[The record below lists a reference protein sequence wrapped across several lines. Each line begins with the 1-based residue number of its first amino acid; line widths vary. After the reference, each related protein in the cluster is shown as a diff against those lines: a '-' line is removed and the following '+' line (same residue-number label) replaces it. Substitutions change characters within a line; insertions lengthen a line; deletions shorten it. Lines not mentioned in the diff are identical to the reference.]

1 MKTPK
6 KLIIFGTA
14 NTATFVHYY
23 FVNDSDYVPAAF
35 CADSKFITKDS
46 FLELPLLPFNEIE
59 KKFSPKEYSFFCA
72 VGGTELNKIRKDIY
86 LKAKAKGYS
95 MAGYISSKAEIA
107 KNVKIGEH
115 CFIGKVKI
123 FPNSTIGENCI
134 IMSDISHDSN
144 IGAHCFIT
152 TNVSMGGMLKIGEQ
166 TCIGLN
172 ATIRDKIEIGEKNI
186 IGAGTII
193 LSSTAANAVFIQQA
207 TKPLKITSEAF
218 LKFESMREK

>member
-14 NTATFVHYY
+14 STAEFVHYH
-23 FVNDSDYVPAAF
+23 FINDSDYVPAAF
-35 CADSKFITKDS
+35 CASSEFVTKDN

-59 KKFSPKEYSFFCA
+59 KKFPPKEYSFFCA
-72 VGGTELNKIRKDIY
+72 VGQTELNKIRKDIY
-86 LKAKAKGYS
+86 LKAKAKDYS
-95 MAGYISSKAEIA
+95 MASYINSKAEIA

-123 FPNSTIGENCI
+123 FPNSTIGKNCF
-134 IMSDISHDSN
+134 IMSDIPHNSN
-144 IGAHCFIT
+144 IGDHCFIT

-166 TCIGLN
+166 TFIGLN

-193 LSSTAANAVFIQQA
+193 LSSTAANSVFISTGNKTA
-207 TKPLKITSEAF
+207 
-218 LKFESMREK
+218 